1 MAPPGGQKP
10 FPIGVAVEGSAT
22 GADIRVTGTTT
33 RHLGWQWGWCDRM
46 LLHLPLTTP
55 QVEAMT
61 DDWFLG
67 DVQTVRFTSLRN
79 DGDFSASIRG
89 DSVVFNLPAC
99 GRHNSSHRSLR
110 VIRCCVPIH
119 DAEGTGSPLAGDC
132 TRSQLAEVR
141 LDAFRAAKHGLFPL
155 GHLNPLPPPP
165 TPIVSSRTAPS
176 LAGNVATLRGY
187 RKDPSLG
194 RTVEK
199 CSAVNGS
206 RSGLS

>member
-61 DDWFLG
+61 DDRFLG

-79 DGDFSASIRG
+79 DGISALPFAGIPPFSI
-89 DSVVFNLPAC
+89 C
-99 GRHNSSHRSLR
+99 
-110 VIRCCVPIH
+110 
-119 DAEGTGSPLAGDC
+119 
-132 TRSQLAEVR
+132 QLV
-141 LDAFRAAKHGLFPL
+141 GV
-155 GHLNPLPPPP
+155 
-165 TPIVSSRTAPS
+165 TTA
-176 LAGNVATLRGY
+176 LIDLYV
-187 RKDPSLG
+187 
-194 RTVEK
+194 
-199 CSAVNGS
+199 
-206 RSGLS
+206 

>member
-55 QVEAMT
+55 QVEAVT
-61 DDWFLG
+61 DYRFLG

-99 GRHNSSHRSLR
+99 RRHNSSHRSLR
-110 VIRCCVPIH
+110 VIRCCVPIR

-132 TRSQLAEVR
+132 TRSQLPEVR
-141 LDAFRAAKHGLFPL
+141 LDAGKAARFTASAQSIDRFDRLLRTRCAIYRCP
-155 GHLNPLPPPP
+155 
-165 TPIVSSRTAPS
+165 SRPKGRS
-176 LAGNVATLRGY
+176 WPHNRLESGECRLIEFVAGTDA
-187 RKDPSLG
+187 
-194 RTVEK
+194 
-199 CSAVNGS
+199 
-206 RSGLS
+206 